1 MGESLLFYDI
11 ETTGLNR
18 AFDQI
23 LEFAAIRT
31 DSGLNE
37 IERFNSRIQLR
48 PDVVPSPAAILV
60 NRIRPERFS
69 SGFRE
74 YEAVRKIHS
83 QLNRPGT
90 TSIGYNSIGFD
101 DEFLRFS
108 FYRNLLPAYTHQYAN
123 HCRRMDLLPI
133 TIIYWLYRK
142 EALHWPELDGKASL
156 KLEDLGAANGLFSG
170 QSHDAMSDVEAA
182 LRLAQRLIRDT
193 RMWQYLDGSFRTDID
208 AQRAG
213 ELPIAFQSSCG
224 PHPLGL
230 LVAGEFGT
238 RHLFQAPVISVGQ
251 SIPYPKQTLWLRL
264 DLTDLAKTRVESVAE
279 TTWVV
284 RKRFG
289 EPGILLPPIDRYIG
303 QLGDERRANM
313 TENLAWLKSHPSL
326 FEAIIRYHRHY
337 RYPFIADVDADA
349 SLYQGGFFPRSDE
362 ARCRSFH
369 AGSLPEKIDLIG
381 RFSSREA
388 RILATRL
395 LCRNY
400 SNELPASRADEFA
413 EFMRRICR
421 GDAILDY
428 AGHARRTP
436 QLALAEIDEMK
447 RTADLDP
454 EQHRLLDDLERY
466 ITLHFKGN
474 DTNRSE

>member
-1 MGESLLFYDI
+1 MRDSFLFYDI

-18 AFDQI
+18 AFDQM

-69 SGFRE
+69 SGRRE
-74 YEAVRKIHS
+74 YENVREIYA

-108 FYRNLLPAYTHQYAN
+108 FHRNLLPAYTHQYAN
-123 HCRRMDLLPI
+123 RCRRMDLLPI

-142 EALHWPELDGKASL
+142 EVLHWPEVNGKASL
-156 KLEDLGAANGLFSG
+156 KLEDIGAANGLFSG

-182 LRLAQRLIRDT
+182 LRLAQQLFRDT
-193 RMWQYLDGSFRTDID
+193 KMWQYLDGCFRMHVD

-213 ELPIAFQSSCG
+213 ELPIAFQSSLG

-230 LVAGEFGT
+230 LVASEFGT
-238 RHLFQAPVISVGQ
+238 RHLFQAPVISIGQ

-264 DLTDLAKTRVESVAE
+264 DLADLGETRVESVAE
-279 TTWVV
+279 SSWVV
-284 RKRFG
+284 RKRCG
-289 EPGILLPPIDRYIG
+289 EPGILLPPIERYMEQI
-303 QLGDERRANM
+303 GDERRANM

-349 SLYQGGFFPRSDE
+349 SLYQSGFFTRADE

-369 AGSLPEKIDLIG
+369 AGSLHEKIDLIG

-388 RILATRL
+388 RILASRL
-395 LCRNY
+395 LSRNY
-400 SNELPASRADEFA
+400 PAELPAAMAEEFA
-413 EFMRRICR
+413 EYMHRIRR
-421 GDAILDY
+421 GDSMLDF
-428 AGHARRTP
+428 AGHLRRTP
-436 QLALAEIDEMK
+436 QMALAEIHEMK
-447 RTADLDP
+447 RAADLDP
-454 EQHRLLDDLERY
+454 EQHFLLDDLERY
-466 ITLHFKGN
+466 ILLHFN
-474 DTNRSE
+474 T